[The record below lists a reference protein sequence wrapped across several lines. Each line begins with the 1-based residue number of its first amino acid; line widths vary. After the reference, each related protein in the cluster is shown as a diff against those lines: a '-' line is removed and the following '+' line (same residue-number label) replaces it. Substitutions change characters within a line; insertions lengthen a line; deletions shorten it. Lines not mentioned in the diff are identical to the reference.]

1 MSKRALVILCA
12 ACALIALLSVLLLDR
27 ALATAVH
34 NSGVESAWIVVRLRE
49 FFDIFT
55 GRGLV
60 GSHVSAGQ
68 FLLGGVLILVGLV
81 WLLARRASFAAR
93 GLVFAGAVQW
103 ATIEAGWLLKDFFG
117 RVRPYEVFKH
127 GDWSHVWFAGGNSF
141 PSGHNTFFWG
151 LCLPLAYVFPRWR
164 IPLLIVPVFIGFAR
178 IDENYHFLSDVLG
191 AIALA
196 ALITVIAALLLGR
209 WVKPLKS

>member
-12 ACALIALLSVLLLDR
+12 ACALIALLSVFLLDR

-34 NSGVESAWIVVRLRE
+34 NSGIESAWIVVRLRE

-81 WLLARRASFAAR
+81 WLIARRASLAAR
-93 GLVFAGAVQW
+93 GLVFAGVVQW

-127 GDWSHVWFAGGNSF
+127 GDWGHVWFAGGNSF

-151 LCLPLAYVFPRWR
+151 VCLPLAYVFPRWR

-196 ALITVIAALLLGR
+196 ALITLVAALLLGR